1 MPLLCPFCP
10 APAARP
16 LPVREPPEPVFHLS
30 STSVEGSYGY
40 PPLRPLR
47 LVFAGSTNGNVEATD
62 RKVKASLVAFEVSFD
77 KLILTFPM

>member
-1 MPLLCPFCP
+1 M
-10 APAARP
+10 
-16 LPVREPPEPVFHLS
+16 
-30 STSVEGSYGY
+30 Y

-62 RKVKASLVAFEVSFD
+62 RKVKASLVALEVSFD